1 MTYNDALKFIHSLNR
16 FGSKPGLSRISELL
30 NLLNNPQNSVN
41 CIHVAGTNGKGSTS
55 TMISQALIEDGKKV
69 GLYTSPYIID
79 FRERIQINNTYIPKR
94 SLARLVKKVKAVC
107 ETMADHPTEFE
118 FITAIM
124 FLYFKEQK
132 VDIAVIEVGLG
143 GRFDA
148 TNVITPIA
156 SVITKISLDH
166 TAVLGNSYKQIAFEK
181 AGIIKNGVPT
191 VVAPNQEG
199 EALNE
204 ILRVAKEKNSSVTVS
219 QINKNFE
226 LSLCGIYQQENAA
239 TAYNLLKLLK
249 IKESIILKGLKNAFI
264 PARME
269 QIANGVYLDGAH
281 NPDGALALSKQINK
295 NSVLIMGMMADKDTD
310 FVIKTLTKNA
320 KMVITVTVLNQPR
333 TESAEVLAQKA
344 SKYTKSVSAKSYIE
358 ALKLAKEN
366 SDNND
371 IIICGSL
378 YLASEIRK
386 KAKTFFNSTT

>member
-1 MTYNDALKFIHSLNR
+1 MTYNEALKFIHSLNR

-281 NPDGALALSKQINK
+281 NTDGALALSKQINK

>member
-1 MTYNDALKFIHSLNR
+1 MTYQSALQFIHSLNR
-16 FGSKPGLSRISELL
+16 FGSKPGLSRILELL
-30 NLLNNPQNSVN
+30 NLLNNPQNNVS

-55 TMISQALIEDGKKV
+55 TMISQGLIESGKKV

-94 SLARLVKKVKAVC
+94 TLARLVNKVKAVA
-107 ETMADHPTEFE
+107 EGMKDHPTEFE

-132 VDIAVIEVGLG
+132 VDVAVIEVGLG

-148 TNVITPIA
+148 TNVITPLA

-166 TAVLGNSYKQIAFEK
+166 TAVLGNTYKQIAFEK

-191 VVAPNQEG
+191 IIAPNQEQ
-199 EALNE
+199 EALEE
-204 ILRVAKEKNSSVTVS
+204 ILCVAKEKQS
-219 QINKNFE
+219 QALVCKTNKSFE
-226 LSLCGIYQQENAA
+226 LSLCGGYQQENAA
-239 TAYNLLKLLK
+239 TAYNVLKFLN
-249 IKESIILKGLKNAFI
+249 IKEETILKGLKKAFI

-269 QIANGVYLDGAH
+269 QIAKGVYLDGAH
-281 NPDGALALSKQINK
+281 NPDGALALSKQINQ

-333 TESAEVLAQKA
+333 TETAEVLAQKA
-344 SKYTKSVSAKSYIE
+344 SKYTNAVAAKSYKE

-366 SDNND
+366 SCGDD
-371 IIICGSL
+371 VVICGSL

-386 KAKTFFNSTT
+386 NAKSFFNSTT

>member
-148 TNVITPIA
+148 TNVIIPIA